1 MDTSSIYPRL
11 KSKTI
16 TEVSRMAMPLS
27 AFIGT
32 FVWSGQGGL
41 GLTSWSYLCPLI
53 GCRKLLSLPPL
64 PQWPAQFVILT
75 ADLYNEP
82 LTTWTTSEAVGL
94 AAGGAGSSLGSPD
107 YGSLRCLTHIY
118 LGIKVVTWQLPAP
131 GVMLQRS
138 DYWSSG
144 ARGEPS
150 WAWGPTMQMQI
161 WEEGRTTNSNDMR
174 LFKAALC
181 ECCW

>member
-27 AFIGT
+27 TFIGT
-32 FVWSGQGGL
+32 FVWSRQGGP

-118 LGIKVVTWQLPAP
+118 LGIKVVTGSYRHLKSCFKGLTIDHQ
-131 GVMLQRS
+131 
-138 DYWSSG
+138 

-161 WEEGRTTNSNDMR
+161 WEEGRATNSNDMR